1 MKKEIRALEENLSNY
16 NKNSDIFSE
25 DDLSE
30 DQTKE
35 LDEIKRKISLYQN
48 SKEVNKNRQID
59 FISVW

>member
-1 MKKEIRALEENLSNY
+1 MKKEIKALEENLSNY

-25 DDLSE
+25 DDLSK

-59 FISVW
+59 FIFVW

>member
-25 DDLSE
+25 DDLSK

>member
-16 NKNSDIFSE
+16 NKISDIFSE
-25 DDLSE
+25 DDLSK